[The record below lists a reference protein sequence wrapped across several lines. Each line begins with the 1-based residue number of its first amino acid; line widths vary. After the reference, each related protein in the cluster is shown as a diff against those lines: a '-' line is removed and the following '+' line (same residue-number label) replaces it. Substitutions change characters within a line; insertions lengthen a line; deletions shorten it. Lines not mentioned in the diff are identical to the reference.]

1 MPAAG
6 FVIPAT
12 VNLPVERVANAQ
24 VPPLLA
30 SVNVTVVPVVVD
42 PVAEQLA
49 KPLVRAMVGV
59 TGIVNAL
66 GNSAETVSPAASPDV
81 LTLKFIVQVVTA
93 PVACD
98 EPENVTLETVA

>member
-12 VNLPVERVANAQ
+12 VNLPVGPVASAQ

-42 PVAEQLA
+42 PVAEQLE

-59 TGIVNAL
+59 AGTVNAL
-66 GNSAETVSPAASPDV
+66 GNSADTVSPAASPEV
-81 LTLKFIVQVVTA
+81 LTLKFTVQVVTA
-93 PVACD
+93 PVTCD
-98 EPENVTLETVA
+98 APENVTLETVA

>member
-12 VNLPVERVANAQ
+12 VNLPVVPVASAQ

-30 SVNVTVVPVVVD
+30 RVNVTVVPVVVD
-42 PVAEQLA
+42 PVAEQLE

-59 TGIVNAL
+59 AGTINAP
-66 GNSAETVSPAASPDV
+66 GNSADTVSPAASPEV

-93 PVACD
+93 PVTCD
-98 EPENVTLETVA
+98 APANVTLETVA